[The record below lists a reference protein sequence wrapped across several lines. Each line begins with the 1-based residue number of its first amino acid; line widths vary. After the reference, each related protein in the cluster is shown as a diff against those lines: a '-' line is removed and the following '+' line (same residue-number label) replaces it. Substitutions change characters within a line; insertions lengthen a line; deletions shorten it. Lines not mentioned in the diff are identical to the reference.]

1 MTQAKFA
8 EALGVNQA
16 EIFKIEHRTEIRAI
30 FPIVRWRISQFEE
43 LNSPVQVV
51 WPRDYPSFLRDVC
64 LYRQDSQLPIKHRCL
79 CTAHQSNHF
88 RPLLLVK
95 IAIAR

>member
-16 EIFKIEHRTEIRAI
+16 EIFKIGHRTEIRAI

-43 LNSPVQVV
+43 LNSAVQVV

-79 CTAHQSNHF
+79 CAPHRSNHF
-88 RPLLLVK
+88 RPSLLV
-95 IAIAR
+95 

>member
-64 LYRQDSQLPIKHRCL
+64 LYRQDSPLPIAVCALHIGR
-79 CTAHQSNHF
+79 TTSG
-88 RPLLLVK
+88 RVSM
-95 IAIAR
+95 IAIAP